1 MEPTMPAKQIIIF
14 FTLVFFTACT
24 TNSVLVSDRGLA
36 PAPKKSHS
44 QDLFLVD
51 LEQISGDTLYIDRK
65 YFKETLSQYLKE
77 HKAALEFNPNA
88 HLIVNFTQT
97 ILNENKFQTY
107 YRDAKQYRIDRRVSA
122 VVDYSM
128 YGKSN
133 YHNRFTYNVLVK
145 SGSFVSYDDADRKAH
160 IILFKQL
167 GKMVGQRVL
176 SLRRKFR

>member
-1 MEPTMPAKQIIIF
+1 MYFRLFILSLFIIV
-14 FTLVFFTACT
+14 LNSCT
-24 TNSVLVSDRGLA
+24 TNSVLTTDSKLA
-36 PAPKKSHS
+36 PAPKKNHTQS
-44 QDLFLVD
+44 LFLID

-65 YFKETLSQYLKE
+65 YFKEALSEYLKD

-97 ILNENKFQTY
+97 VLNENRFQTY
-107 YRDAKQYRIDRRVSA
+107 YRDAKQYRIDRRVS
-122 VVDYSM
+122 VVVNYSM

-133 YHNRFTYNVLVK
+133 YHNSFTYNVLVK
-145 SGSFVSYDDADRKAH
+145 SGSFVSYEDADRKAH

-176 SLRRKFR
+176 ALRHKFH